1 MKGYN
6 LPTMDKTTSITLQ
19 SAGPTALIAILAQV
33 ADRIA
38 QKYHIV
44 IAPEMMIAGIVFVSA
59 WWTHRHTKKTGA
71 LIDVLANS
79 GPMTVKEGKA
89 LATVATEVQSEAFP
103 GKIDGQTIALAK
115 DVAAAREFSPQVSVQ
130 EVLERTQNR

>member
-1 MKGYN
+1 
-6 LPTMDKTTSITLQ
+6 MDKTTSITLQ
-19 SAGPTALIAILAQV
+19 SAGPTALIAILAQI

-44 IAPEMMIAGIVFVSA
+44 IAPETMVAAIVCVSF
-59 WWTHRHTKKTGA
+59 WWTHRHTLKTAA

-79 GPMTVKEGKA
+79 GPMSVKEGKA
-89 LATVATEVQSEAFP
+89 LAVVATEVQAKGLAGP
-103 GKIDGQTIALAK
+103 ITDATVALAK
-115 DVAAAREFSPQVSVQ
+115 EVATAREFSPQVTVQ